1 MFAIYKTLLSSLVSN
16 SMKFQDLL
24 QNIANTHA
32 ELQTKATQSVNQFLT
47 IRNWCIGAYIVEYE
61 QNGNDRAKYGTKLF
75 STLAQKLKSIKG
87 LGSATHFKRFRTFYQ
102 TYPLFGQVLTQEQF
116 LLSAS
121 IRPSLMVEL
130 QNTENEEVEYTKLLL
145 QRVSFTHLSVLM
157 TVENA
162 KQRRY
167 YEMLTLKTTPSV
179 RELQRQ
185 INTLSYERLGLST
198 DKDLS
203 FEKIKQ
209 AIAVQTPQDAIKDMY
224 VFEFLGLSSQQFF
237 DENDLE
243 SALISHLQDFI
254 LELGNGFCF
263 EARQKRIL
271 IGEEYF
277 FIDLVFYHRLL
288 KCHVLIELKVDK
300 MQVGH
305 IAQLQTYLNYYQQ
318 EIKEE
323 SDNPPIG
330 ILLVTDKN
338 DALYVMRCL
347 RKATNFL
354 SQNTKYNYLR
364 KKNYRI
370 LF

>member
-1 MFAIYKTLLSSLVSN
+1 
-16 SMKFQDLL
+16 MKFQDLL
-24 QNIANTHA
+24 QSITNTHTT
-32 ELQTKATQSVNQFLT
+32 LQAKATQSVNQFLT

-75 STLAQKLKSIKG
+75 STLAKKLTSIKG

-102 TYPLFGQVLTQEQF
+102 TYPNFGQVLVEQEQY
-116 LLSAS
+116 LLPAS
-121 IRPSLMVEL
+121 IRPSVMVEL
-130 QNTENEEVEYTKLLL
+130 ENTEDEEIDYTKLLL
-145 QRVSFTHLSVLM
+145 QRISFTHLSILM
-157 TVENA
+157 TIEDV
-162 KQRRY
+162 KKRRY

-198 DKDLS
+198 DKELS

-243 SALISHLQDFI
+243 SALITHLQDFI

-288 KCHVLIELKVDK
+288 KCHILIELKVDK

-305 IAQLQTYLNYYQQ
+305 IAQLQTYLNYYQE

-323 SDNPPIG
+323 NDNPPIG

-338 DALYVMRCL
+338 EALVRYAMPTQNNDLFISKYKVQL
-347 RKATNFL
+347 PTEEELQNFIL
-354 SQNTKYNYLR
+354 KEL
-364 KKNYRI
+364 KKR
-370 LF
+370 

>member
-1 MFAIYKTLLSSLVSN
+1 
-16 SMKFQDLL
+16 MKFQDLL
-24 QNIANTHA
+24 QNISNTHA

-75 STLAQKLKSIKG
+75 KTLAQELKSIKG
-87 LGSATHFKRFRTFYQ
+87 LRSTTDLKRCRTFYQ
-102 TYPLFGQVLTQEQF
+102 TYPLFSQVLAQQEQQ
-116 LLSAS
+116 LLPVS
-121 IRPSLMVEL
+121 IRPSVMVEL

-145 QRVSFTHLSVLM
+145 QRISFTHLSVLM
-157 TVENA
+157 TVENP

-198 DKDLS
+198 DKELS

-209 AIAVQTPQDAIKDMY
+209 TIAVQTPQDAIKDMY

-243 SALISHLQDFI
+243 SALIAHLQDFI

-277 FIDLVFYHRLL
+277 FVDLVFYHRLL
-288 KCHVLIELKVDK
+288 KCHILIELKVDK

-338 DALYVMRCL
+338 EALVRYAMPTQGNELFISKYKVQL
-347 RKATNFL
+347 PTEEELQNFIL
-354 SQNTKYNYLR
+354 KEL
-364 KKNYRI
+364 KKR
-370 LF
+370 

>member
-1 MFAIYKTLLSSLVSN
+1 
-16 SMKFQDLL
+16 MKFQDLL
-24 QNIANTHA
+24 QNIANTHT
-32 ELQTKATQSVNQFLT
+32 ELQIKATQSVNQFLT

-61 QNGNDRAKYGTKLF
+61 QNGNDRAKYGQKLF
-75 STLAQKLKSIKG
+75 STLAQELKSIKG
-87 LGSATHFKRFRTFYQ
+87 LRTTELKRCRTFYQ
-102 TYPLFGQVLTQEQF
+102 TYPLFSQVLAQQEQQ
-116 LLSAS
+116 LLPPS

-130 QNTENEEVEYTKLLL
+130 QNTENEEVEFTKLLL
-145 QRVSFTHLSVLM
+145 QRVSFTHLSILM
-157 TVENA
+157 TLENST
-162 KQRRY
+162 QRRY

-185 INTLSYERLGLST
+185 INTLSYERLGLSS
-198 DKDLS
+198 DKELS

-224 VFEFLGLSSQQFF
+224 VFEFLGLSLQQFF

-243 SALISHLQDFI
+243 SALIAHLQDFI

-277 FIDLVFYHRLL
+277 FVDLVFYHRLL
-288 KCHVLIELKVDK
+288 KCHILIELKVDK

-338 DALYVMRCL
+338 DALVRYAMPTQSNEL
-347 RKATNFL
+347 FI
-354 SQNTKYNYLR
+354 SKYKVQLPSEEELKDFILKEL
-364 KKNYRI
+364 KKR
-370 LF
+370 

>member
-1 MFAIYKTLLSSLVSN
+1 
-16 SMKFQDLL
+16 MKFQDLL
-24 QNIANTHA
+24 QNISHTHT

-61 QNGNDRAKYGTKLF
+61 QNGNDRAKYGTKF
-75 STLAQKLKSIKG
+75 FKAQELKSIKG
-87 LGSATHFKRFRTFYQ
+87 LRTTELKKFRKLYL
-102 TYPLFGQVLTQEQF
+102 TYPLLSSAIGEN
-116 LLSAS
+116 LLPAA
-121 IRPSLMVEL
+121 IRQTVSVEL
-130 QNTENEEVEYTKLLL
+130 QTNENEEVEFTRLLL
-145 QRVSFTHLSVLM
+145 QRISYSHLSILM
-157 TVENA
+157 TVENPR
-162 KQRRY
+162 QRRY

-185 INTLSYERLGLST
+185 INTLSFERLGLSS
-198 DKDLS
+198 DKELS

-209 AIAVQTPQDAIKDMY
+209 TIAVQTPQDAIKDMY
-224 VFEFLGLSSQQFF
+224 LFEFLGLSLQQYF

-243 SALISHLQDFI
+243 SALIAHLQDFI

-271 IGEEYF
+271 IGKEYF
-277 FIDLVFYHRLL
+277 FVDLVFYHRLL
-288 KCHVLIELKVDK
+288 KCHILIELKVDK

-318 EIKEE
+318 EIQEE

-338 DALYVMRCL
+338 EALVRYAMPTQSNELFISKYKVQL
-347 RKATNFL
+347 PTEEELQNFIL
-354 SQNTKYNYLR
+354 KEL
-364 KKNYRI
+364 KKR
-370 LF
+370 

>member
-1 MFAIYKTLLSSLVSN
+1 
-16 SMKFQDLL
+16 MKFQDLL
-24 QNIANTHA
+24 HNIANTHT

-75 STLAQKLKSIKG
+75 KTLAQELKSIKG
-87 LGSATHFKRFRTFYQ
+87 LRTTELKKCRTFYL
-102 TYPLFGQVLTQEQF
+102 TYPLFSFVIGQNRLP
-116 LLSAS
+116 AP
-121 IRPSLMVEL
+121 IRQSVTVEL
-130 QNTENEEVEYTKLLL
+130 ENTENEQIEYTKLLL

-157 TVENA
+157 TVENPR
-162 KQRRY
+162 QRRY

-185 INTLSYERLGLST
+185 INTLSYERLGLSS
-198 DKDLS
+198 DKELS

-209 AIAVQTPQDAIKDMY
+209 TIAVQTPQDAIKDMY
-224 VFEFLGLSSQQFF
+224 LFEFLGLNSQQYF

-243 SALISHLQDFI
+243 SALIVHLQDFI

-277 FIDLVFYHRLL
+277 FVDLVFYHRLL
-288 KCHVLIELKVDK
+288 KCHILIELKVDK

-338 DALYVMRCL
+338 EALVRYAMPTQSNELFISKYKVQL
-347 RKATNFL
+347 PTEEELQNFIL
-354 SQNTKYNYLR
+354 KEL
-364 KKNYRI
+364 KKR
-370 LF
+370 